1 MIGLLPEILSAAS
14 ILGVGAFVASCVTTS
29 KPTTLTLAQIIAD
42 APLELRPAVAVLADP
57 LQTNL
62 MLQALGL
69 GSPETGFPPLESY
82 DYTRH
87 GIEADFLMLAGQ
99 SRKKWSNEDTRDA
112 FAQVLAVP
120 KVTVSSPAPGVVR
133 LQLRVFDTLAA
144 PAALPGWVSNDVD
157 LKAVPA
163 GLTEDGEGVRIPVLY
178 THGLGAGLT
187 GSGKGSI
194 IWSLV
199 AGLAPAIR
207 AGLVDL
213 YGIDPK
219 GGVEFGPGRELFV
232 RFAYQSPEDIL
243 ALLEEVV
250 ALMRERQAK
259 LMKAKLRKHTPT
271 TDEPLI
277 LLLIDEFAAL
287 SAYTEPKMKAR
298 LDELLG
304 LLLTQARA
312 TAISVFAF
320 IQDPSKENMPQRQL
334 FPLRMG
340 LRLAEPTQV
349 GMVFG
354 AGARDRGAECDEIS
368 PMTPGVGYIEQ
379 DGSRELNR
387 VRFFMVTDDDIA
399 AMVDQFA
406 PRHET
411 ATTATESDDEETFDP
426 STFDPDDLG
435 DGEGAVAA

>member
-1 MIGLLPEILSAAS
+1 MSTILPLFLATGSAVAIGTFLR
-14 ILGVGAFVASCVTTS
+14 SCVTIHAP
-29 KPTTLTLAQIIAD
+29 KLLTLQQIID
-42 APLELRPAVAVLADP
+42 SAPPPLRPAVSVLADP

-62 MLQALGL
+62 MLQALKL
-69 GSPETGFPPLESY
+69 GSVETGFPPLERY

-87 GIEADFLMLAGQ
+87 GIDAVFVMLAGQ
-99 SRKKWSNEDTRDA
+99 SRKKWSNEETRDA
-112 FAQVLAVP
+112 FAQVLGVE
-120 KVTVSSPAPGVVR
+120 KVTVSLPAPGVVR

-163 GLTEDGEGVRIPVLY
+163 GITEDGERVGIPVLY
-178 THGLGAGLT
+178 THGIGAGLT

-207 AGLVDL
+207 AGLVDPW
-213 YGIDPK
+213 GIDPK
-219 GGVEFGPGRELFV
+219 GGVEFSPGKELFV
-232 RFAYQSPEDIL
+232 RFAYQNAEDIL
-243 ALLEEVV
+243 ALLEEAV
-250 ALMRERQAK
+250 AVMRERQAK
-259 LMKAKLRKHTPT
+259 LMKAKLRKHIPT

-277 LLLIDEFAAL
+277 FLIIDEFAAL
-287 SAYTEPKMKAR
+287 SAYADPKTKTR

-340 LRLAEPTQV
+340 LRLAEPTQI

-368 PMTPGVGYIEQ
+368 SYTPGVGYIEQ
-379 DGSRELNR
+379 DGSRELTR
-387 VRFFMVTDDDIA
+387 VRFYMVTDDDIA

-411 ATTATESDDEETFDP
+411 PSAAVEPDDDFDP
-426 STFDPDDLG
+426 SAFDPDDLG
-435 DGEGAVAA
+435 DGEGSVAA

>member
-1 MIGLLPEILSAAS
+1 MIALLPEILSAAS

-29 KPTTLTLAQIIAD
+29 KPDAPTLAQIIAD
-42 APLELRPAVAVLADP
+42 APVQLRAAVSVLADP

-69 GSPETGFPPLESY
+69 GCPESGFPPLESY

-112 FAQVLAVP
+112 FAQVLAVG
-120 KVTVSSPAPGVVR
+120 KVTVSLPAPGVVR

-144 PAALPGWVSNDVD
+144 PAALPGGVSNEVD
-157 LKAVPA
+157 LEAVPA
-163 GLTEDGEGVRIPVLY
+163 GLTEDGDGVRIPVLY

-207 AGLVDL
+207 SGLVDL
-213 YGIDPK
+213 WGIDPK
-219 GGVEFGPGRELFV
+219 GGVEFSPGRELFV
-232 RFAYQSPEDIL
+232 RFAYQSAEDIL
-243 ALLEEVV
+243 ALLEEAVTV
-250 ALMRERQAK
+250 MRERQAA
-259 LMKAKLRKHTPT
+259 LMKAKLRKHIPT

-287 SAYTEPKMKAR
+287 SAYAEPKVKAR

-340 LRLAEPTQV
+340 LRLAEPTQIA
-349 GMVFG
+349 MVFG

-368 PMTPGVGYIEQ
+368 YTTPGVGYIEQ
-379 DGSRELNR
+379 DGSRELTR
-387 VRFFMVTDDDIA
+387 VRFYLVTDDDIA
-399 AMVDQFA
+399 RLVAQYA

-411 ATTATESDDEETFDP
+411 ITPATDSDEESFDP

-435 DGEGAVAA
+435 DGEGSVAA